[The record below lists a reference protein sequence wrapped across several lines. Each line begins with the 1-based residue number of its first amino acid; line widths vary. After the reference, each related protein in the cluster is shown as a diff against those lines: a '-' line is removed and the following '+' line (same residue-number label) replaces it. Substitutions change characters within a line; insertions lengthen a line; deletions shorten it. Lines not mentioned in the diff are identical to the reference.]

1 MIYQGDK
8 SFEIKEA
15 KIRGEFSEGMICA
28 EDELGLGHSHE
39 GIMVLD
45 PDAEIGMPA
54 AEYFHLSED
63 TVFEIGLT
71 PNRTDATS
79 HTGVA
84 RDLVAVLNQ
93 RNNRKKVCYK
103 LAFS

>member
-1 MIYQGDK
+1 MR
-8 SFEIKEA
+8 SKEA

-45 PDAEIGMPA
+45 PEAKIGTPA
-54 AEYFHLSED
+54 AEYFEVTED
-63 TVFEIGLT
+63 YIFEIGLT

-84 RDLVAVLNQ
+84 RDLVSSAEPPGCDQ
-93 RNNRKKVCYK
+93 EIQDE
-103 LAFS
+103 LAFG